1 MSGNLDLALL
11 VGAAVLLV
19 AVAAVRVST
28 RLGLP
33 SLLVYLALGMVIGE
47 AGFGIR
53 FDDAELTRMLGFCA
67 LIVIIAEG
75 GLTARW
81 STLRPVLG
89 LSASL
94 ATVGVAVSI
103 VVVGLC
109 VHLILGLNWRLA
121 LLYGAVLSSTDAAA
135 VFATLRRL
143 HLPPRL
149 VATLEAESGLNDAP
163 VVLLVVLLSATAAVE
178 HPWWYE
184 VLVVAYE
191 LAAGAAIGFAVGAA
205 GRWLLRRAALPSAGL
220 YPIAAVGL
228 TVLAYAAGAVAHASG
243 FLAVYVAGVVLG
255 NGRLPHRRAVLGFA
269 DGLAW
274 VAQIGL
280 FVLLGLLASPGRL
293 PGALVPALVVGL
305 ALVLLARPLSVIA
318 AAVLA
323 RPLRGPRQTAP
334 RGRGDQPRS
343 GPRGPGDRAGRRRI
357 ALLSWAGLRHPGD
370 RVGRRR
376 VAALSWV
383 GPRRPGDRV
392 GWRGTAFLSW
402 AGLRGAVPIVLA
414 TIPLSA
420 GTPGADGLFDA
431 VFVLVIIFTLLQA
444 TTLGPA
450 SRMLGVTA
458 PAEAAEIHLEIAP
471 LERMNADMLQL
482 DVAAGSRLAGVYV
495 DELRLPVGASVTL
508 VVRDGAG
515 FVPGPDTR
523 LRTGDAL
530 LIVATAAVRDSAE
543 RRLRAVSRRGRLARW
558 FGEEGTEESAGR

>member
-1 MSGNLDLALL
+1 MTGHLDLALL
-11 VGAAVLLV
+11 IGAAVLLI
-19 AVAAVRVST
+19 AVAAVRLST

-53 FDDAELTRMLGFCA
+53 FDDAELTRTLGFCA
-67 LIVIIAEG
+67 LIMIIAEG

-103 VVVGLC
+103 VVVGIC

-143 HLPPRL
+143 RLPPRL

-163 VVLLVVLLSATAAVE
+163 VVLLVVLLSATAAAA

-184 VLVVAYE
+184 VLTVAYE
-191 LAAGAAIGFAVGAA
+191 LAAGAAIGLAVGAA
-205 GRWLLRRAALPSAGL
+205 GRWTLRHAALPSAGL

-243 FLAVYVAGVVLG
+243 FLAVYVAGVMLG

-280 FVLLGLLASPGRL
+280 FVLLGLLASPSRL
-293 PGALVPALVVGL
+293 GGALIPALVVGV

-323 RPLRGPRQTAP
+323 RPLRRPGRPR
-334 RGRGDQPRS
+334 
-343 GPRGPGDRAGRRRI
+343 RGPAWPFRRRGVPES
-357 ALLSWAGLRHPGD
+357 L
-370 RVGRRR
+370 
-376 VAALSWV
+376 
-383 GPRRPGDRV
+383 RV

-431 VFVLVIIFTLLQA
+431 VFVLVIIFTLVQA
-444 TTLGPA
+444 GTLGPA
-450 SRMLGVTA
+450 ARLLGVTA
-458 PAEAAEIHLEIAP
+458 PHEPAEIHVETAP
-471 LERMNADMLQL
+471 LENIAADLLQL
-482 DVAAGSRLAGVYV
+482 DVAPGSRLAGVHI
-495 DELRLPVGASVTL
+495 DELRLPAGASVTL

-530 LIVATAAVRDSAE
+530 LIVATAAVRDVAE

-558 FGEEGTEESAGR
+558 FGEEGREEPAGR